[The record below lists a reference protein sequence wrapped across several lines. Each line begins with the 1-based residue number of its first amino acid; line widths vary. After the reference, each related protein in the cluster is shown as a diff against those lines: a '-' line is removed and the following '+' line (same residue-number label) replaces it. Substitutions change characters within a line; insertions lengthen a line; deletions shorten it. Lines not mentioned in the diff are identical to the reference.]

1 MDRVEAVL
9 RYVDEIPSDVYAA
22 SGMVRIGP
30 ERRVAGRAFF
40 PVGRGYAPDVAFPL
54 GGVMLLGQDFGNE
67 QNLDDVVAAG
77 EETDDVP
84 TWREIGKALCEE
96 AIPTEA
102 CWFTNYVMG
111 VRRGRASNCKGR
123 SPGLR
128 NGALRRACAELFV
141 HQLRAQRPC
150 ALVVFGTYLPS
161 VLAADFPAVFPLWKG
176 TSFALRDADDAA
188 VVRGATM
195 GDVTVPI
202 VVSILHPSLRGPN
215 LMHRRFDGCGGAEAE
230 RALWALVRGVVR
242 ERWMAAT

>member
-9 RYVDEIPSDVYAA
+9 RYVNEIPSDVYAA

-30 ERRVAGRAFF
+30 ERRVA
-40 PVGRGYAPDVAFPL
+40 
-54 GGVMLLGQDFGNE
+54 
-67 QNLDDVVAAG
+67 
-77 EETDDVP
+77 
-84 TWREIGKALCEE
+84 
-96 AIPTEA
+96 
-102 CWFTNYVMG
+102 
-111 VRRGRASNCKGR
+111 CKGR

-161 VLAADFPAVFPLWKG
+161 ALVADFPAVFPSWKG

-195 GDVTVPI
+195 DDVTVPI

-242 ERWMAAT
+242 ERWMPAAT